1 MTLVKSKSKKRMFH
15 ITASRGYTEA
25 GKLCPC
31 FLCLMCTLY
40 LFVLKKKK
48 KTSCAP
54 SPCYPI
60 QEKIL
65 YTPMTNRTAFKR
77 LVQILRSQF
86 LHSCLTADCS
96 LKRLY
101 VNRCTQSRK
110 LLNIWLLSRIT

>member
-1 MTLVKSKSKKRMFH
+1 MFSVPNVYTLF
-15 ITASRGYTEA
+15 ICA
-25 GKLCPC
+25 
-31 FLCLMCTLY
+31 
-40 LFVLKKKK
+40 KKKK
-48 KTSCAP
+48 KNNFLCPLPVLSH
-54 SPCYPI
+54 SR
-60 QEKIL
+60 KIL

>member
-40 LFVLKKKK
+40 LFVLKKKPK
-48 KTSCAP
+48 NFLCPLPVLSH
-54 SPCYPI
+54 SR
-60 QEKIL
+60 KIL